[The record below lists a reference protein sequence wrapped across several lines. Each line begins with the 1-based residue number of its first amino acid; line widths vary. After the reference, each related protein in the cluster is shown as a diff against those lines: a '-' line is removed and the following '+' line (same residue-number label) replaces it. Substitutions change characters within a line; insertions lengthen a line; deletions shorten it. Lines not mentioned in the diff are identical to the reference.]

1 MWLATICWQLNMS
14 SRIILT
20 AAAGLGGNTIADV
33 FNSRLY
39 SGTGTTLNVI
49 TNIDILN
56 NGGFI
61 WCKNLEEGTN
71 PVNFDHV
78 IQPYQDSSSTSG
90 SSIFPNLSIAAS
102 SWFLASSNPIT
113 ATGWN
118 AAPSGSLINV
128 PPSSPATPNF
138 VSWSFREAEKFFSF
152 VKFVGN
158 DTNRTIAHTLNAVPG
173 MMLVKRTGPFGSW
186 DWRVFHRSLGPTKYL
201 TLNSTAAEATDSTV
215 WNDTAPTSSVF
226 SVGTSSLV
234 NANAFNI
241 FAFLFGHETTTRGL
255 ISCDSYTGNGSATGP
270 IEALGW
276 EPQWL
281 MIKRA
286 DSTGPWLIYSASIDP
301 SNTRTATLSANTFD
315 AVNNSAPG
323 IDFLT
328 TGFQIKSSSADV
340 NASGGTY
347 VYMAIRS
354 E

>member
-1 MWLATICWQLNMS
+1 MS

-20 AAAGLGGNTIADV
+20 AAAGLGGDNIADLFKTV
-33 FNSRLY
+33 AY
-39 SGTGTTLNVI
+39 TGTSATLTVT

-61 WCKNLEEGTN
+61 WCKNRDEGTS

-90 SSIFPNLSIAAS
+90 TAIYPNLSQAATG
-102 SWFLASSNPIT
+102 WYLASSNPVT
-113 ATGWN
+113 ATGWTT
-118 AAPSGSLINV
+118 ASGGSVINI
-128 PPSSPATPNF
+128 TGDNF
-138 VSWSFREAEKFFSF
+138 ISWNFREAEKFFSF

-158 DTNRTIAHTLNAVPG
+158 ATNRTIAHTLNAVPG
-173 MMLVKRTGPFGSW
+173 MMLVKRTSPAGSF

-234 NANAFNI
+234 NANAFDI

-255 ISCDSYTGNGSATGP
+255 ITCDSYTGNGSATGP
-270 IEALGW
+270 TETLGW

-281 MIKRA
+281 IVKRA
-286 DSTGPWLIYSASIDP
+286 DSTGPWLIYDAVRDVTNP
-301 SNTRTATLSANTFD
+301 RTATLSANTFD
-315 AVNNSAPG
+315 AENASGPG
-323 IDFLT
+323 IDFIT